1 MADPLDPI
9 LERALARLRAPE
21 SAALDGLVDLLIDA
35 ALARPIAAALD
46 PERAV
51 ALAVSVVEA
60 ERVERAL
67 ATLVRPAWDR
77 QRALLTARGD
87 RVGDWL
93 PEGGRA
99 LLDEVLAGAKLPRGE
114 WARGLVDSADVREL
128 IRPVLQD
135 TLLAFARKLPLVGT
149 ASEAEGPARAA
160 GKLFGMARE
169 LADKAGERAGKLAD
183 LGRGV
188 LGGIGGEMEKRIH
201 TAARDFS
208 HGAFEPLEA
217 SFVAR
222 LRSDEGQAI
231 LTRMRARAID
241 RLLAAGAAD
250 VLADLDTLPRE
261 ALDRLVARAIA
272 FGAARPELAEMLR
285 AEVAAFV
292 KAHEG
297 RTVGEVLEAWSLR
310 AIAVTELRRELRAV
324 AGATAA
330 GPGAEAWLRALLAE

>member
-272 FGAARPELAEMLR
+272 FGASRPELAEMLR

-310 AIAVTELRRELRAV
+310 AIAVTELRRELRAI